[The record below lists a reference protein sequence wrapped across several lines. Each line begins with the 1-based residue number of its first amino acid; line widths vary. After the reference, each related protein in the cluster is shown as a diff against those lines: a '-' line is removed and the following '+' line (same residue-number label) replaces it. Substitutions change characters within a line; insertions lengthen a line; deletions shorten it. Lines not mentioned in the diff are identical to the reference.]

1 MPQPSSSP
9 QNAHPGS
16 GGMSSHD
23 AATPPSNPAV
33 DRQSTYGDSQDM
45 TLRNETVAFMQDKTH
60 DAEAKNRADLET
72 MSRDVHDA
80 QPRTP
85 GVAPGYVQVNN
96 MNSPVVQKD
105 TPTQPPTSDLAKNAL
120 DAKTVIVQS
129 QQPKQPERKSGPDL
143 EPQRGGLDRGKKKKK
158 KGQKGNSFLN
168 ALGRANSPQANEEAA
183 EDDDDDENDDKS

>member
-23 AATPPSNPAV
+23 TPAPPGHLSA
-33 DRQSTYGDSQDM
+33 DRQATYGDSQEM
-45 TLRNETVAFMQDKTH
+45 TLRNETVAFMQDKAH

-96 MNSPVVQKD
+96 TNSPVVQKD
-105 TPTQPPTSDLAKNAL
+105 TPSQPPLADLAKKAQ
-120 DAKTVIVQS
+120 DEKTVIVQA
-129 QQPKQPERKSGPDL
+129 QQAKPPERKSTQDL

-168 ALGRANSPQANEEAA
+168 ALGRANSPQASEGDE
-183 EDDDDDENDDKS
+183 DDDENADKSEE